1 MTEFTP
7 LSGFLGGLMIGA
19 AALLVLI
26 AHGRI
31 AGVSGL
37 LGTAM
42 QSDPPG
48 GRGWRIAFLV
58 GLPVGALLFDVF
70 SVGGLQIQPQV
81 GLPLMLL
88 GGLLVGFGTRM
99 GNGCTSG
106 HGVCGIARLSNRSIL
121 ATATFML
128 VAGLT
133 VFVMRHVLAVGGAA

>member
-7 LSGFLGGLMIGA
+7 LSGFIGGLMIGA
-19 AALLVLI
+19 AALVVLL
-26 AHGRI
+26 AQGRI

-37 LGTAM
+37 LGTAL
-42 QSDPPG
+42 QARPEG

-58 GLPVGALLFDVF
+58 GLPVGALLYDLA
-70 SVGGLQIQPQV
+70 SGGGLRVQPQV

-121 ATATFML
+121 ATITFMV

-133 VFVMRHVLAVGGAA
+133 VFILRHVLGLGGGA

>member
-1 MTEFTP
+1 MEHFTP
-7 LSGFLGGLMIGA
+7 VSGFAGGLMIGA

-31 AGVSGL
+31 AGVSGF

-42 QSDPPG
+42 QTNPHG

-58 GLPVGALLFDVF
+58 GLPAGALLFDLATG
-70 SVGGLQIQPQV
+70 GGLRVQPQV

-106 HGVCGIARLSNRSIL
+106 HGVCGIARWSNRSIL
-121 ATATFML
+121 ATLTFMV
-128 VAGLT
+128 VAAIT
-133 VFVMRHVLAVGGAA
+133 VFVMRHVLAVGVSA

>member
-7 LSGFLGGLMIGA
+7 LSGFIGGLMIGA
-19 AALLVLI
+19 AALIVLF
-26 AHGRI
+26 AQGRI
-31 AGVSGL
+31 AGISGL

-42 QSDPPG
+42 QARPEG
-48 GRGWRIAFLV
+48 GRGWRIAFLL
-58 GLPVGALLFDVF
+58 GLPVGALLFDMVTG
-70 SVGGLQIQPQV
+70 GGLQVRPQV

-128 VAGLT
+128 VGGLT
-133 VFVMRHVLAVGGAA
+133 VFVMRHVLAAGGGA

>member
-7 LSGFLGGLMIGA
+7 LSGFVGGLMIGA
-19 AALLVLI
+19 AALVVLI
-26 AHGRI
+26 AQGRI
-31 AGVSGL
+31 AGISGL

-42 QSDPPG
+42 QPHPEG

-58 GLPVGALLFDVF
+58 GLPVGALLFDRI
-70 SVGGLQIQPQV
+70 SADGLQVQPQV

-121 ATATFML
+121 ATVTFML
-128 VAGLT
+128 VAGIT
-133 VFVMRHVLAVGGAA
+133 VFVMRHVIGAGGPA

>member
-7 LSGFLGGLMIGA
+7 LSGFIGGLLIGA
-19 AALLVLI
+19 AALVVLV

-31 AGVSGL
+31 AGISGL
-37 LGTAM
+37 LGTAL
-42 QSDPPG
+42 QTRPDG

-58 GLPVGALLFDVF
+58 GLPVGALFYDLATD
-70 SVGGLQIQPQV
+70 GGLQIQPQV

-121 ATATFML
+121 ATVTFML

-133 VFVMRHVLAVGGAA
+133 VFVLRHVLATGGGA